1 MSLRRTSRRL
11 HSALCRPVL
20 HRSRHAGLHRSRV
33 AGLHWSR
40 VAGLGALGGA
50 LLVLVT
56 AAALTAVSDRSAP
69 VLGQASEAGAAEAR
83 VVTKPRIVWK
93 PVPFGATRKAQMAAY
108 CKRHY
113 GQRSWRL
120 KPKLIVL
127 HFTAGG
133 NWRSTWNYFSNN
145 VADPEFHELPGPAA
159 HFIIDKD
166 GTIYQLVGTRVR
178 TRHCYGL
185 NHVAIGIEFV
195 QEANG
200 GALWADR
207 QILNRKKQ
215 VKAGLRLVRWLQK
228 KYGIRTTQVIGHS
241 MATRSKY
248 YKDLL
253 GRRSAH
259 GDWRYSSV
267 KVFRTRL
274 KRLN

>member
-1 MSLRRTSRRL
+1 MSLPRTSRRL
-11 HSALCRPVL
+11 HSTLSRSSL
-20 HRSRHAGLHRSRV
+20 RRSRA
-33 AGLHWSR
+33 AGLHWPR

-50 LLVLVT
+50 LLVLLT
-56 AAALTAVSDRSAP
+56 AAALTTVTDRSAP

-93 PVPFGATRKAQMAAY
+93 PVPFGAKRKAQMAAY

-113 GQRSWRL
+113 GQRSYRL
-120 KPKLIVL
+120 KPKLVVL
-127 HFTAGG
+127 HFTAGKPSYD
-133 NWRSTWNYFSNN
+133 WRVTWNYFANN

-166 GTIYQLVGTRVR
+166 GTIYQLVGTSLR

-195 QEANG
+195 QEAG
-200 GALWADR
+200 RSASWADR

-215 VKAGLRLVRWLQK
+215 VNAGLRLVRWLQK
-228 KYGIRTTQVIGHS
+228 KYRIRTTQVIGHS

-259 GDWRYSSV
+259 GDWQYSSV
-267 KVFRTRL
+267 KVFRARL
-274 KRLN
+274 KRLD